1 MRILKASAA
10 ALVLS
15 LALGVGGASAGDW
28 HKHHWVSKDHW
39 LGNFVHAFFMEVKKA
54 KM

>member
-10 ALVLS
+10 ALVLT
-15 LALGVGGASAGDW
+15 LALGIASASAGMW
-28 HKHHWVSKDHW
+28 HKHHWAPKEHW
-39 LGNFVHAFFMEVKKA
+39 LANFAHAFVMEVKKA